1 MSFRHS
7 EIITCLAKLKSCGLS
22 FLGHSLQEWL
32 WNDIFISLRSFPDGM
47 IWNDNCPHPTG
58 MTGMALEWLD
68 WAQNDGMRRPP
79 KRSFEFPSLSFL
91 PHPVIPASSGNAV
104 SMGMSLEWRRDE
116 SGRGTKVRYFPYM
129 ETYELQSI
137 HSHPGMTGLTLEWLK
152 SHSWV
157 IPHETR
163 QGWRGSHPCHSSTSS
178 VIPMSFWYRMT
189 AEWRKSHSRVK
200 AVA

>member
-22 FLGHSLQEWL
+22 FRGHSLQEWL

-104 SMGMSLEWRRDE
+104 SMGISLEWRWND
-116 SGRGTKVRYFPYM
+116 SGRGAKVGYFPLS
-129 ETYELQSI
+129 ETDVKWDRAEASI
-137 HSHPGMTGLTLEWLK
+137 KRRWKVQNNIYKYHSLNKSYLEADNF
-152 SHSWV
+152 
-157 IPHETR
+157 I
-163 QGWRGSHPCHSSTSS
+163 WRTN
-178 VIPMSFWYRMT
+178 
-189 AEWRKSHSRVK
+189 ERKDK
-200 AVA
+200 LLANICFPTP

>member
-22 FLGHSLQEWL
+22 FRGHSLQEWL

-104 SMGMSLEWRRDE
+104 TMGISLEWRRND
-116 SGRGTKVRYFPYM
+116 SGRGTKLRYFPLTKRRNLLQLSWKYPLHRIPPPHPPPHTTNAQMESVTFYM
-129 ETYELQSI
+129 V
-137 HSHPGMTGLTLEWLK
+137 HPI
-152 SHSWV
+152 V
-157 IPHETR
+157 
-163 QGWRGSHPCHSSTSS
+163 
-178 VIPMSFWYRMT
+178 
-189 AEWRKSHSRVK
+189 
-200 AVA
+200 

>member
-7 EIITCLAKLKSCGLS
+7 NVIPSFKCHSEIIPCPAKLKSCGLS
-22 FLGHSLQEWL
+22 FRGHSLQEWL

-116 SGRGTKVRYFPYM
+116 SGRGTKVGYFPLLARSCKYAAPW
-129 ETYELQSI
+129 I
-137 HSHPGMTGLTLEWLK
+137 PGDAKKFPRHPYGEA
-152 SHSWV
+152 
-157 IPHETR
+157 
-163 QGWRGSHPCHSSTSS
+163 
-178 VIPMSFWYRMT
+178 F
-189 AEWRKSHSRVK
+189 
-200 AVA
+200 

>member
-116 SGRGTKVRYFPYM
+116 SGRGTKVGYFPWM
-129 ETYELQSI
+129 GFRGLSDTFPSI
-137 HSHPGMTGLTLEWLK
+137 NFKGCSYKCISVCKCGM
-152 SHSWV
+152 
-157 IPHETR
+157 
-163 QGWRGSHPCHSSTSS
+163 
-178 VIPMSFWYRMT
+178 
-189 AEWRKSHSRVK
+189 
-200 AVA
+200 